1 MNFWASE
8 QKKISNNNLE
18 VMSPNIK
25 KVKSILLTTAARV
38 SVEKPIPPFVLL
50 KLTTMS
56 EDDFNAIV
64 LQYQHWNIKL
74 DYNRIIQIYANKYP
88 GRLLLIK
95 PLSKY

>member
-25 KVKSILLTTAARV
+25 KVKSILLTTAASV

-50 KLTTMS
+50 KLTAMS